1 MDQTVGIVGIG
12 IMGSAMARN
21 LRQAGF
27 AVVGYD
33 PVPAACARLE
43 ELGGRALGSPRA
55 VAEAA
60 PIILMSLPKAEALTE
75 TVGGADGIAGAAGT
89 GQIVIECSTLPLDIK
104 RAAHEAM
111 EKGGKILLD
120 CPISGTGAQALN
132 KDLVILGSGDEA
144 AFARCKTVFAGM
156 SRVQHYLGPFG
167 RGSVMKY
174 IANHLVTIHN
184 VAAAEAM
191 VLGIKAGMDPA
202 LVYDTLADSA
212 GTSRMFQMRGPL
224 MRDENYDAPTATIR
238 MQLKDISIID
248 AFAADLQC
256 ALPVYAAA
264 SQIYHAGAALGR
276 KEQDTAAV
284 CAVLETMHGV
294 DRKTSSSS

>member
-1 MDQTVGIVGIG
+1 MTQTVGIVGVG
-12 IMGSAMARN
+12 IMGTAMARN
-21 LRQAGF
+21 LREAGF

-33 PVPAACARLE
+33 STPAARARLE
-43 ELGGRALGSPRA
+43 ELGGQALASPRE

-60 PIILMSLPKAEALTE
+60 SIIFISLPNAEALIE
-75 TVGGADGIAGAAGT
+75 VINGGEGIAQAAGT
-89 GQIVIECSTLPLDIK
+89 GQIAIECSTLPLDIK
-104 RAAHEAM
+104 HAALDAM
-111 EKGGKILLD
+111 EKNGKILLD
-120 CPISGTGAQALN
+120 CPISGTGAQAVN

-144 AFARCKTVFAGM
+144 AFARCVPVFPGM

-167 RGSVMKY
+167 RGSIMKY

-191 VLGIKAGMDPA
+191 VLGIKAGIDPA

-212 GTSRMFQMRGPL
+212 GTSRMFQIRGPL
-224 MRDENYDAPTATIR
+224 MRDESYEVPTATIR

-248 AFAADLQC
+248 AFAADLNC

-264 SQIYHAGAALGR
+264 AQIYHAGAALGR

-284 CAVLETMHGV
+284 CAVLETMHGI
-294 DRKTSSSS
+294 DREKSSS